1 MVEHPSTNLCIRT
14 FKFFLTVFNLNWC
27 GEFQDK
33 LKTIVS
39 TTKHN
44 IENVQ

>member
-1 MVEHPSTNLCIRT
+1 MVDNPSTNLG
-14 FKFFLTVFNLNWC
+14 KPVLQ
-27 GEFQDK
+27 FQHN